1 VSDHYSGHDPAYGC
15 GLMLLI
21 AGAGAVV
28 AFIGFALFIAL
39 T

>member
-1 VSDHYSGHDPAYGC
+1 MSSHDPEYGC
-15 GLMLLI
+15 GLMILI
-21 AGAGAVV
+21 AMAGAVV